1 MAESDMKTWAPDCW
15 ITDSGIVCN
24 RIHTRNV
31 CSIAQSKAAYLTTVL
46 IRRMMKP

>member
-1 MAESDMKTWAPDCW
+1 MKTWAPDCW

-31 CSIAQSKAAYLTTVL
+31 CSIVQATAAYTTTAIIL
-46 IRRMMKP
+46 RMMRP